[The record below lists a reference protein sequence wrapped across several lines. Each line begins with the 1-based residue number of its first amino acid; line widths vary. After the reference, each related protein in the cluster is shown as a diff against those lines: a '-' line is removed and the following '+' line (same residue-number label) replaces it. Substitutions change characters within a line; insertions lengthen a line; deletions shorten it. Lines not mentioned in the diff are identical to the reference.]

1 MSTDVNSVL
10 AGADVRIRPE
20 PGRHAARGPGFA
32 RGLRA
37 RTPGFAFRVCVDVA
51 LLALAWIIGTAAVGV
66 TGFVWPAAF
75 AAVVV
80 GLSLARGAYRRKT
93 RIGYVDE
100 ARSVVSACLVGIGV
114 VVSAHVL
121 LSTWPAVDTVQT
133 VRLAFLAAITL
144 TCGRVALNVWEE
156 QARRRS
162 VGLVPTLIVG
172 AGRIGQRTAQRLL
185 RHPELGLKPVGYLDL
200 DPMPD
205 EHGLGLPVLGAS
217 WDFDEVVKDYEIGQ
231 VIVTFS
237 TAPSDV
243 LLRVVSR
250 CEELGIG
257 VALVPRLFEKVRE
270 RLTIDHVGGLPLITS
285 RPTDPHG
292 WQFATKYAVD
302 RIVALALVVL
312 AAPVLAVCAA
322 AVLLSLGRPIL
333 FRQRRIGY
341 DGREFEMLKFRSLK
355 PSSAFP
361 DTPDDLPA
369 DTAPGGFGNEARLTR
384 VGAFLRNTSLDELP
398 QLFNVLKGE
407 MSIVGPRPER
417 PEFVELFEPRIH
429 RYDDRHRVRAGMTG
443 WAQVNGLRGQT
454 SLSDRIEWDNYYIE
468 NASFWLDLKIMGRTM
483 LELVPR
489 HSR

>member
-10 AGADVRIRPE
+10 AGAEVRLRPD
-20 PGRHAARGPGFA
+20 PVRATRGPGLV
-32 RGLRA
+32 RGVRGW
-37 RTPGFAFRVCVDVA
+37 TPSPAFRVAADIA
-51 LLALAWIIGTAAVGV
+51 LLGLAWILGATAAGV
-66 TGFVWPAAF
+66 TGIVWPAAF

-100 ARSVVSACLVGIGV
+100 ARAVVSACLVGVGV

-133 VRLAFLAAITL
+133 VRLAFLAAMTL
-144 TCGRVALNVWEE
+144 TIGRVTINVWEE
-156 QARRRS
+156 QARRRE

-172 AGRIGQRTAQRLL
+172 AGRIGQLTAQRLL

-205 EHGLGLPVLGAS
+205 ESGLGLPVLGAS
-217 WDFDEVVKDYEIGQ
+217 WDIDEVVRQYGIGQ

-243 LLRVVSR
+243 LLRLVSR

-285 RPTDPHG
+285 HATDPHG
-292 WQFATKYAVD
+292 WQYTLKYALD
-302 RIVALALVVL
+302 RALALAMIVL
-312 AAPVLAVCAA
+312 AAPVLLVCAV

-341 DGREFEMLKFRSLK
+341 DGREFEMLKFRSLR

-407 MSIVGPRPER
+407 MSVVGPRPER

-468 NASFWLDLKIMGRTM
+468 NASFWLDLKIIGRTM